1 MDDWVL
7 LDSRKKPTNLANNRP
22 NIIPQPN
29 RNDEN
34 TNSYNSYNAKSFNNN
49 NNNNPTSSTPVG
61 NGFTT
66 NIQKNTSN
74 NKKGSIEDEW
84 VMGES
89 FVDI

>member
-22 NIIPQPN
+22 NITPQPN

-34 TNSYNSYNAKSFNNN
+34 DSYNAKSFNNN
-49 NNNNPTSSTPVG
+49 NNNHPTSTPVG

-66 NIQKNTSN
+66 NIQKNTSNNN